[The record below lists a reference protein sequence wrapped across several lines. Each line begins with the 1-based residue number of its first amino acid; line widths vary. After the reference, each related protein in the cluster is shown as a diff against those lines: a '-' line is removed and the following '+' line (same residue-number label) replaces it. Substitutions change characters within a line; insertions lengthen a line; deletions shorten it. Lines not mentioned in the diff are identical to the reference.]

1 MPISRRRF
9 IAIAGTAAFAPS
21 LAASSRADQA
31 ALTVQDVMSRVLQA
45 LGGTAP
51 ANTIDGLKAGRAD
64 LVVTGIATAPIASV
78 EIIRRAK
85 AAGCNLI
92 VTCEPTFYSRADQAS
107 PANRAADPT
116 FAAKRALI
124 AETDVTIWR
133 LRDQW
138 LAQQPAALVVG
149 FAEDLQW
156 QRFQQPDRARVVLP
170 PTSLREL
177 VDHVGRRLDA
187 RGLRVV
193 GRPDL
198 RVSRIVLSP
207 GPSPA
212 AVTFTNLASTDVIL
226 AGDPREWEGVE
237 YVQDAITAGQP
248 KAMVLVG
255 RLLSE
260 NGGMRVLA
268 SWLGGKL
275 PGVKIAPLTVTDP
288 YWRPA
293 A

>member
-1 MPISRRRF
+1 M
-9 IAIAGTAAFAPS
+9 AIAGTAAFSPS
-21 LAASSRADQA
+21 LATSSRADQA
-31 ALTVQDVMSRVLQA
+31 ALTVQDVMSGVLQA

-124 AETDVTIWR
+124 AETDVAIWR

-138 LAQQPAALVVG
+138 LAQQPAALVDG
-149 FAEDLQW
+149 FADDLQW
-156 QRFQQPDRARVVLP
+156 QRFQQAERARVVLP

-177 VDHVGRRLDA
+177 VDHVSRRLDA

-198 RVSRIVLSP
+198 RVSRILLSP

-212 AVTFTNLASTDVIL
+212 AVTLANLAANDLIL

-268 SWLGGKL
+268 SWLGGTL
-275 PGVKIAPLTVTDP
+275 PGVKIAPLIVTDP

>member
-1 MPISRRRF
+1 M
-9 IAIAGTAAFAPS
+9 AIAGATALVPPFS
-21 LAASSRADQA
+21 GTGRADQA
-31 ALTVQDVMSRVLQA
+31 GLTVQDVMSRVLKA
-45 LGGTAP
+45 LGGTSP
-51 ANTIDGLKAGRAD
+51 TNTIDGLKAGRPD
-64 LVVTGIATAPIASV
+64 LVVAGIATAPIASV
-78 EIIRRAK
+78 DVIRRAK

-92 VTCEPTFYSRADQAS
+92 VTCEPTFYSRADQPS
-107 PANRAADPT
+107 PADRENDPT

-124 AETDVTIWR
+124 AESDVAIWR

-138 LAQQPAALVVG
+138 LGQQPSALVDG
-149 FAEDLQW
+149 FARDLQW
-156 QRFQQPDRARVVLP
+156 ERYQQPETRARVVLP
-170 PTSLREL
+170 ATTLRDL
-177 VDHVGRRLDA
+177 VEHVRRQLDA
-187 RGLRVV
+187 RALRVV

-198 RVSRIVLSP
+198 RVSRIALSP

-212 AVTFTNLASTDVIL
+212 AVTFTNLASNDVIL

-260 NGGMRVLA
+260 NGGMRALA
-268 SWLGGKL
+268 SWLGQTL
-275 PGVKIAPLTVTDP
+275 PGVRIAPLTVADP